1 MNKISMICL
10 IVWVIGLIIS
20 YFTIRFSWNYKRQE
34 SELIKSLTRDDDC
47 IVMIIILLLPVI
59 NIIVCLFLELF
70 TYLPNRI
77 DDDTMDKLF
86 LKKNKKDK
94 VSLKKEGDDNED
106 E

>member
-10 IVWVIGLIIS
+10 IVWIIGLIIS
-20 YFTIRFSWNYKRQE
+20 YFTIRFSWNHKREE
-34 SELIKSLTRDDDC
+34 SGIIKSLTGDDC

-86 LKKNKKDK
+86 LKKNKKR
-94 VSLKKEGDDNED
+94 
-106 E
+106 

>member
-10 IVWVIGLIIS
+10 IVWIIGLIIS
-20 YFTIRFSWNYKRQE
+20 YFTIRFSWNHKREE
-34 SELIKSLTRDDDC
+34 SGIIESLTSDDC
-47 IVMIIILLLPVI
+47 AMMIFVLLLPVI
-59 NIIVCLFLELF
+59 NIIVCFLELF

-77 DDDTMDKLF
+77 DEDTMNKLF

>member
-10 IVWVIGLIIS
+10 IVWIIGLIIS

-47 IVMIIILLLPVI
+47 IVMIIILLSPVI

-70 TYLPNRI
+70 TYIPTHI
-77 DDDTMDKLF
+77 DDAIMDKLF
-86 LKKNKKDK
+86 SNKNKKKERDK
-94 VSLKKEGDDNED
+94 DVNR
-106 E
+106 

>member
-10 IVWVIGLIIS
+10 IVWIIGLIIS

-34 SELIKSLTRDDDC
+34 SGLIKSLTSDDC

-94 VSLKKEGDDNED
+94 VSLKKEGDNNEN